1 MNEELKSI
9 KELIL
14 NEIKEKTKNFTIPKH
29 IEQRGVGDIIEGK
42 FVEIIKNINNEL
54 ITETRERRGKKSIE
68 DVTLLTEN
76 YKIYVDL
83 KTQDKTLASDKFSMP
98 NLTAIKKLKTEIWDN
113 KSAEVLYVKVDYML
127 SDRKLMISNIELFYV
142 WELDWS
148 ILTFGGLGLGQL
160 QIQQN
165 VEKLI
170 FCEMPRNEWFEL
182 LKKNVNEIF
191 LVKEEIKL
199 AKQKKF
205 WA

>member
-1 MNEELKSI
+1 
-9 KELIL
+9 
-14 NEIKEKTKNFTIPKH
+14 
-29 IEQRGVGDIIEGK
+29 
-42 FVEIIKNINNEL
+42 
-54 ITETRERRGKKSIE
+54 
-68 DVTLLTEN
+68 
-76 YKIYVDL
+76 
-83 KTQDKTLASDKFSMP
+83 
-98 NLTAIKKLKTEIWDN
+98 
-113 KSAEVLYVKVDYML
+113 ML